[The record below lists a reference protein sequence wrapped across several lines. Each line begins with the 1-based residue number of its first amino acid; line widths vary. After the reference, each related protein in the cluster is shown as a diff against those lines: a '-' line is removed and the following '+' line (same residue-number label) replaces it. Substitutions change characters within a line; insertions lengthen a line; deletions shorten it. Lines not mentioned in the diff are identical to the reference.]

1 MVEYART
8 TFASRAAVQFCRSTS
23 SSLIVLEPEL
33 ELIVNAAGRHGLSV
47 TRDGFAFS
55 VDGEEVCVR
64 GWSLANL
71 TPAVA
76 SDMASKIPGLAVTC
90 LTHSSDLPS
99 LLGGGGLQFHSTQ
112 MLSTY
117 SHIKDRLSLL
127 VTYHEIRYV
136 GAYALSI
143 ISLAPIWISL
153 RRAQS

>member
-1 MVEYART
+1 MFLYAWEFKHARWMVEYART
-8 TFASRAAVQFCRSTS
+8 TFASRAAIQFCRSTS

-76 SDMASKIPGLAVTC
+76 SDMASKIPGLAEAQYLEIET
-90 LTHSSDLPS
+90 TEK
-99 LLGGGGLQFHSTQ
+99 
-112 MLSTY
+112 LSRVRE
-117 SHIKDRLSLL
+117 SNA
-127 VTYHEIRYV
+127 
-136 GAYALSI
+136 GA
-143 ISLAPIWISL
+143 
-153 RRAQS
+153 